1 MADAKAVSR
10 FVWCQKGRYFH
21 FLITI
26 INDDSQYAQCVVDTH
41 QKREGPTHPKSGSD
55 VKTDNAHKPR
65 KHEKV
70 YYLHSKAFQ
79 EKQSKPL
86 RLV

>member
-1 MADAKAVSR
+1 MKY
-10 FVWCQKGRYFH
+10 KTPKFH

-26 INDDSQYAQCVVDTH
+26 ILMRANILSGLWTPIRNGRV
-41 QKREGPTHPKSGSD
+41 PTHPKFGSD
-55 VKTDNAHKPR
+55 VETDKAHKPR

-79 EKQSKPL
+79 GKQSKPL